1 MKAILS
7 ILGAGVL
14 FTGLA
19 AFGQNGTQP
28 TQGQCQGQC
37 QCQEQ
42 GQCQGQG
49 QGQCQGR
56 GPPRATPMEMA
67 FAKGP
72 VSQSA
77 RDAVR

>member
-7 ILGAGVL
+7 ILAAGVL
-14 FTGLA
+14 FTSLA

-37 QCQEQ
+37 QCQER
-42 GQCQGQG
+42 GQC

-56 GPPRATPMEMA
+56 GRGGAPGATPMEMA
-67 FAKGP
+67 FANGP

-77 RDAVR
+77 RGAVR